1 MQFNF
6 SEIEKKWQERWDKK
20 KVFRAEDFKGKKY
33 YVLEMFP
40 YPSGKLHM
48 GHVRNYAIGDVV
60 ARYYMK
66 RGYNVLHPIGWD
78 ALGLPAENAA
88 IQHGVEPEKWT
99 RENIERMKKQLKS
112 LGISYDWDR
121 EVATCDPE
129 YYRWNQW
136 FFLKMLE
143 KGLAYRKEEWV
154 NWCPRCKTVLAN
166 EQVKDGKCWRC
177 GTPVEPRRLKQW
189 FLKIRDYAQELLE
202 GHEVLQ
208 GKWPEK
214 VLTMQKNWI
223 GRGEGVE
230 IDFPVEGLD
239 KKIRIFTTRLDTIYG
254 ATYLVLSPEH
264 PLIEDLVKD
273 NPRRD
278 EILEWCYR
286 KIRQMRVLKKERDEE
301 PEKEGIFTGA
311 YAINPFNRERIPIW
325 IGDYVLME
333 YGTGAIMA
341 VPAHDQRDFEFAKK
355 YNLPI
360 KVVIM
365 PEDGKLE
372 LPLQEAFEEK
382 GVLVNSSG
390 YTGLKSDE
398 AIRRMV
404 AFAEDQQFGNK
415 AVSYRIRDWGIS
427 RQRYWGTPIPV
438 VYCEKCGI
446 VPVPED
452 QLPVE
457 LPKDV
462 KFTGE
467 GNPLKT
473 SPSFVHTT
481 CPRCGGPAHRET
493 DTMDTFF
500 DSSWYFLRYA
510 DPHNDRAPFEREKAE
525 FWAPPEIYIG
535 GVEHA
540 ILHLIYAR
548 FFTKFIRDIGLIG
561 FSEPFPRLLTQGM
574 VLKDGRKMSKSLGNV
589 VEPDEMIK
597 KYGADAVRLFI
608 LFAAPPE
615 RDLEWSNAGIE
626 GAYRFVKKLWS
637 LFQRNLDVMRES
649 LELSPGD
656 YPELRRATHR
666 TIKKV
671 TEEIQ
676 DRMHFNT
683 AIASLMEFYNFL
695 TEREEELRKT
705 PGGKAVLRE
714 ALLSMLH
721 LISPFTPHLA
731 EEVWEAVGGEG
742 FITRAPWPSYD
753 PALMEEEEATV
764 VVQINGKVRDKIK
777 IPRDLPREEVKK
789 RVHSSER
796 VRKFL
801 EGKEVVKEVYVPGKI
816 YSIQVK

>member
-1 MQFNF
+1 MEFNF
-6 SEIEKKWQERWDKK
+6 SEIEKKWQKK
-20 KVFRAEDFKGKKY
+20 WEENKVFAAKDFQGRKY

-66 RGYNVLHPIGWD
+66 KGYNVLHPIGWD

-88 IQHGVEPEKWT
+88 IKHGVEPEKWT
-99 RENIERMKKQLKS
+99 RENIARMKQQLKS

-121 EVATCDPE
+121 EIATCDPE

-143 KGLAYRKEEWV
+143 RGLAYRKEEWV
-154 NWCPRCKTVLAN
+154 NWCPHCKTVLAN

-177 GTPVEPRRLKQW
+177 GTEVEPRRLKQW
-189 FLKIRDYAQELLE
+189 FLKIRDYAQELLD
-202 GHEVLQ
+202 GHKELE

-214 VLTMQKNWI
+214 VLVMQRNWI
-223 GRGEGVE
+223 GKGEGVE
-230 IDFPVEGLD
+230 VDFQVEGLD
-239 KKIRIFTTRLDTIYG
+239 KKIRVFTTRLDTIYG
-254 ATYLVLSPEH
+254 ATFLVLSPEH
-264 PLIEDLVKD
+264 PLIEDLLKD
-273 NPRRD
+273 NPER
-278 EILEWCYR
+278 EKILSWCYE
-286 KIRQMRVLKKERDEE
+286 KIRQSRVLKREREQE
-301 PEKEGIFTGA
+301 PEKEGVFTGA

-360 KVVIM
+360 RVVIM
-365 PEDGKLE
+365 PEDGGLE
-372 LPLQEAFEEK
+372 LPLKQAYEGK
-382 GVLVNSSG
+382 GVLVNSAG

-404 AFAEDQQFGNK
+404 AFAEEHQFGNK
-415 AVSYRIRDWGIS
+415 AVSYKIRDWGIS

-438 VYCEKCGI
+438 VYCEKCGV

-452 QLPVE
+452 QLPVT

-467 GNPLKT
+467 GNPLET
-473 SPSFVHTT
+473 SPSFVNTT
-481 CPRCGGPAHRET
+481 CPKCGGPARRET

-510 DPHNDRAPFEREKAE
+510 DPHNDKAPFEREKAE

-548 FFTKFIRDIGLIG
+548 FFTKFIRDLGLIG

-574 VLKDGRKMSKSLGNV
+574 VLKDGKKMSKSLGNV
-589 VEPDEMIK
+589 VEPDEMIA
-597 KYGADAVRLFI
+597 KYGADSVRLFI

-615 RDLEWSNAGIE
+615 RDLEWSEAGIE
-626 GAYRFVKKLWS
+626 GAFRFVKKVWA
-637 LFQRNLDVMRES
+637 LFQRNIDVMREKGEIS
-649 LELSPGD
+649 DKFPGV
-656 YPELRRATHR
+656 RRATHR
-666 TIKKV
+666 TIKKI

-695 TEREEELRKT
+695 SEREEELRNS
-705 PGGKAVLRE
+705 PEGRSVLRE
-714 ALLSMLH
+714 ALTAMLH

-731 EEVWEAVGGEG
+731 EEIWEKIGGEG
-742 FITRAPWPSYD
+742 FITRAPWPQYH
-753 PALMEEEEATV
+753 PALLEEEQITL
-764 VVQINGKVRDKIK
+764 VVQINGKVRDKVK
-777 IPRDLPREEVKK
+777 IGKDMSREEIRKI
-789 RVHSSER
+789 VHSSER
-796 VRKFL
+796 VRKFI
-801 EGKEVVKEVYVPGKI
+801 EGREILKEVYVPGKI